1 MYPFTASRSLEPA
14 GVPPSKRPRGFFRRF
29 IASLVAFAFAVGTA
43 LVGAAPA
50 AAVQSNVPAAP
61 NPEWPQQCQ
70 QLNIALSVD
79 LSNSISSSQLG
90 QLKSQ
95 LNDMIDAMD
104 GYPVNVAIHT
114 FATHAPAAGNNNR
127 SMGLTNTDAAGRTA
141 LKNHINGL
149 SLPGGNDGGTNWD
162 RAFEDLRDASDQYD
176 TVLFITDGNP
186 TFYGL
191 PSGPW
196 GLPSGPGNST
206 DEDTIDAAVESA
218 NSLKALGTRVV
229 GVGLTDNID
238 DMADFHE
245 HVSQVTGTQVDEDYF
260 PTNFA
265 ALQNTIIE
273 LINEM
278 CATIEVNKTGELD
291 EGALGVVGDTIDY
304 SFAVENTGGVRL
316 TLIELVDQLEGL
328 SEIQFGEWPSE
339 EFVLDPG
346 ESVNATAVY
355 ELTETDIENGSVA
368 NHATVTGTPPSGDP
382 VEDDDIEE
390 TPLPE
395 FTPSIQLTKSA
406 ELEEDAQGGV
416 GDDVIYTFE
425 VTNTGNQPLTEVEV
439 NDELDGLSDITFGD
453 WPGVEGTLAAGESVT
468 ATASYTLTQTDVD
481 AGMVYNNAGTIG
493 NPPTGPPVE
502 DEDDVE
508 IPVEGAPAIALTKT
522 GTLDDEATGEVG
534 DTVNYAFD
542 ITNEGDVTLSGI
554 DLTDELE
561 GVSDIV
567 FGEWPNDESVLAPG
581 QSVSASATYS
591 LTQADLNAGQVDN
604 TATVVGTSPSGDS
617 VDDTAEDT
625 ITVEGNPAIGLI
637 KTGSMADD
645 AQGVVGDSIAYNF
658 EITNEGN
665 VTLTDVTLSDELD
678 GISDITF
685 GDWPGDAQVLN
696 PGESVTATATYEL
709 AQADFDA
716 GLVENTATT
725 TGIAPTGD
733 EVTDS
738 DDHDVPVVTNPN
750 ISLVKNGLLSE
761 GAEGDLGDI
770 ITYEFVTTNTGD
782 VTLSDVSVSDQ
793 LEGISEVTYGDWP
806 TEDGVLAPGES
817 VTASATYELTQADI
831 DAGEVLNLATATGT
845 TPSGEDVTDEDNE
858 NIDVPFA
865 PSISLGKIGALAE
878 GSEGAAG
885 DTVNYTFE
893 IANSGNVTLDGIELT
908 DELEGLSDITYG
920 EWPSEEFVLAP
931 GESVTATAEY
941 QLTQADVDAGLV
953 DNTAS
958 VTGTPPSG
966 DPVEDTDDETVDV
979 PGTANIELL
988 KDVASDPV
996 NTAGEEITYTFEV
1009 TNTGTLTLSDVSITD
1024 LLEDV
1029 SDIAYGDWPAEE
1041 GVLAPGESV
1050 TATAT
1055 YSLTQADVDAGE
1067 VTNHAI
1073 TTGVPPTDHPSD
1085 PDDPQ
1090 DDDEIIV
1097 VVPSSPEISLDKTGT
1112 LTEGSQ
1118 GQPGDLIDYTF
1129 VATNTGNVT
1138 LTDIGISDE
1147 LEGLT
1152 DIVFGDWPGE
1162 EFVLAPGDSVTA
1174 TAQYAI
1180 GQADLNAGSVDN
1192 EATVIGTPPTGDPV
1206 TDQDEDNEVLPQ
1218 LPSIAVTKDGSLPED
1233 AEGVAGDPVT
1243 YEFTVTNDGNVTLTE
1258 VFLSDELEGLSDI
1271 TYGDWP
1277 HEDAGV
1283 LAPGDS
1289 VSATATYDLTQSDVD
1304 TGQVD
1309 NTVTAEGTAPSGD
1322 FVDDVDDH
1330 TVTVNHNP
1338 VLSLIKFGALEEDA
1352 EGVAGDTV
1360 NYDFTIINNGNVTL
1374 TDVALADELEGLS
1387 EITFGEWPAD
1397 AGVLAPSES
1406 VTASATYELT
1416 QADVDAGQVDNT
1428 ALATGTSPADDQVSA
1443 EDDATVSVE
1452 PGPGISLGKTGGLA
1466 EGATGQA
1473 GDVVEYTFLIGN
1485 TGNVTLSDIGLTD
1498 ELDGLSEIT
1507 FGEWPAEEGALAPG
1521 ETVTASATYELTQS
1535 DVDAGQVDN
1544 VATATG
1550 NSPNG
1555 DPVEDED
1562 DEQVTVPDA
1571 ADIDITKTGNL
1582 AEGATSQVGDQ
1593 VQYTFEAT
1601 NTGNVT
1607 LTDVSITDELDGLSD
1622 IAYGD
1627 WPAEEG
1633 VLAPGESVT
1642 ATANY
1647 TLTQTDVDAGQV
1659 DNTAVAIGTP
1669 PSGEDPVE
1677 DEDTETVPLHSSPAL
1692 ELSKTGALSEDANVI
1707 PGDTVSYSFEVTNTG
1722 NVTLS
1727 DVSID
1732 DELDGLSDITYG
1744 DWPADDGVLA
1754 PGDSVTASATYELTQ
1769 ADIDAGQVDNLATAS
1784 GTPPSGDPVEDEDE
1798 HEEPLAQ
1805 LATIDLIKSGSL
1817 AEDAA
1822 GVAGDTI
1829 AYQFEVTNTG
1839 NVTLADIELTD
1850 ELEGLSDITYG
1861 DWPTDTGVLA
1871 PGESVTASATYEL
1884 TQSDVDAGQVDNTAS
1899 VTATPPSG
1907 DPIDDEDDVT
1917 VPVDGQ
1923 PGLDLVK
1930 TGELSQGANSAAGD
1944 QMVYNF
1950 TVTNTGNV
1958 TLSDVSITD
1967 ELEGLS
1973 DIAYGDWPTE
1983 SGVLAPAES
1992 VTASASYELTQADLD
2007 SGQVHNSAS
2016 VTGTPPEGENP
2027 VGDDEHH
2034 QPIPG
2039 LGDIALTKT
2048 GALPGS
2054 SEGLEGDEVEY
2065 TFEVTNTG
2073 TTTLRNV
2080 VIADELEG
2088 LSEINYGNW
2097 PTEDGALAP
2106 GESVSASA
2114 TYVLTGADV
2123 AAGSVENHA
2132 TASGTPSNGGPVS
2145 DDDTD
2150 LLDLPAPG
2158 EKTEDDGFLSSTGA
2172 NILWT
2177 VLAALAL
2184 LLAGGLLLRRR
2195 ATQSADSVN

>member
-1 MYPFTASRSLEPA
+1 MYPFTARRSQEPA
-14 GVPPSKRPRGFFRRF
+14 SALPTERPRGFFRRF

-50 AAVQSNVPAAP
+50 AAVQSTIPPVP

-70 QLNIALSVD
+70 QLNIALSID
-79 LSNSISSSQLG
+79 LSNSVTPAQLD
-90 QLKSQ
+90 QLKLQ
-95 LNDMIDAMD
+95 LNEMIDSMD
-104 GYPVNVAIHT
+104 GYPVSMAVHT
-114 FATHAPAAGNNNR
+114 FASHAPARGSGNGTL
-127 SMGLTNTDAAGRTA
+127 GLTNTDDNGRQA
-141 LKNHINGL
+141 LKAHINGL
-149 SLPGGNDGGTNWD
+149 TRPGDTDVWDGGTNWD

-186 TFYGL
+186 TYYGT
-191 PSGPW
+191 GPD
-196 GLPSGPGNST
+196 GTGTST
-206 DEDTIDAAVESA
+206 TVPTITAAVESA
-218 NSLKALGTRVV
+218 NSLKATGTRIV

-238 DMADFHE
+238 DMAEFHE

-260 PTNFA
+260 PTDFA
-265 ALQNTIIE
+265 ALQGTIIE
-273 LINEM
+273 LINET
-278 CATIEVNKTGELD
+278 CATIEVTKTGELE
-291 EGALGVVGDTIDY
+291 EGALGVAGETIDY

-316 TLIELVDQLEGL
+316 TLIELIDQLEGL

-339 EFVLDPG
+339 EFVLEPG

-355 ELTETDIENGSVA
+355 ELTEADIENGSVA

-382 VEDDDIEE
+382 VEDEDIEE

-395 FTPSIQLTKSA
+395 FTPAIQLTKSGA
-406 ELEEDAQGGV
+406 LEEGAQGGV
-416 GDDVIYTFE
+416 GDEVIYTFE
-425 VTNTGNQPLTEVEV
+425 ITNTGNQPLTDVEV
-439 NDELDGLSDITFGD
+439 NDDLEGLSDITFGD
-453 WPGVEGTLAAGESVT
+453 WPGAEGTLGAGESVT

-508 IPVEGAPAIALTKT
+508 IPVEGAPAISLTKT
-522 GTLDDEATGEVG
+522 GILDDAATGEVD
-534 DTVNYAFD
+534 DTVNYAFE

-554 DLTDELE
+554 ELTDELE
-561 GVSDIV
+561 GISDIV
-567 FGEWPNDESVLAPG
+567 FGQWPNEEFVLAPG
-581 QSVSASATYS
+581 QSVSASATYA
-591 LTQADLNAGQVDN
+591 LTQADLNTGQVDN
-604 TATVVGTSPSGDS
+604 TATVVGTPPSGDS
-617 VDDTAEDT
+617 VNDTAEDT
-625 ITVEGNPAIGLI
+625 VVVEGNPAIGLV

-645 AQGVVGDSIAYNF
+645 AQGVVGDTIAYSF

-665 VTLTDVTLSDELD
+665 VTLTDVALSDDLE
-678 GISDITF
+678 GISEISF
-685 GDWPGDAQVLN
+685 GDWPGEAQVLN

-709 AQADFDA
+709 TQADFDA
-716 GLVENTATT
+716 GLVENTATA

-733 EVTDS
+733 EVTDA
-738 DDHDVPVVTNPN
+738 DDHDEPVQNNPS
-750 ISLVKNGLLSE
+750 ISLVKSGLLTE
-761 GAEGDLGDI
+761 GAQGELGDV

-782 VTLSDVSVSDQ
+782 VTLYDIAVTDQ
-793 LEGISEVTYGDWP
+793 LDGISEVTYGDWP
-806 TEDGVLAPGES
+806 AEDGVLAPGQS

-831 DAGEVLNLATATGT
+831 DAGEVLNFATATGT
-845 TPSGEDVTDEDNE
+845 TPSGDDVTDEDNE

-893 IANSGNVTLDGIELT
+893 IANSGNVTLEGIDLT
-908 DELEGLSDITYG
+908 DALEGLSDITYG
-920 EWPSEEFVLAP
+920 DWPSEEFVLAP
-931 GESVTATAEY
+931 GETVTATADY

-966 DPVEDTDDETVDV
+966 DPVEDSDDETVDV
-979 PGTANIELL
+979 PGIANIELI
-988 KDVASDPV
+988 KEATSDGL
-996 NTAGEEITYTFEV
+996 NAAGDQVTFTFEV
-1009 TNTGTLTLSDVSITD
+1009 TNTGTLTLANVSITD
-1024 LLEDV
+1024 QLDGV

-1041 GVLAPGESV
+1041 GVLAPGQAV

-1055 YSLTQADVDAGE
+1055 YALTQADVDDGE
-1067 VTNHAI
+1067 VTNYAT
-1073 TTGVPPTDHPSD
+1073 TTGVPPADHPSD
-1085 PDDPQ
+1085 PDNPE
-1090 DDDEIIV
+1090 DDDEV
-1097 VVPSSPEISLDKTGT
+1097 TVPVTSTPEISLEKTGT
-1112 LTEGSQ
+1112 LAEGSQ
-1118 GQPGDLIDYTF
+1118 GEPGDLIGYTF
-1129 VATNTGNVT
+1129 VVTNDGNVT
-1138 LTDIGISDE
+1138 LTDIGLSDE
-1147 LEGLT
+1147 LDGLT

-1162 EFVLAPGDSVTA
+1162 EFVLAPGESVTA
-1174 TAQYAI
+1174 TAEYAI

-1277 HEDAGV
+1277 REDAGV

-1289 VSATATYDLTQSDVD
+1289 VSASATYDLTQSDVD

-1338 VLSLIKFGALEEDA
+1338 VLSLIKFGALEEGA

-1360 NYDFTIINNGNVTL
+1360 NYDFTVINNGNVTL

-1406 VTASATYELT
+1406 VTASATYELS
-1416 QADVDAGQVDNT
+1416 QADVDAGLVDNT
-1428 ALATGTSPADDQVSA
+1428 ARATGTSPADDHVSA

-1485 TGNVTLSDIGLTD
+1485 TGNVTLSDVGLTD
-1498 ELDGLSEIT
+1498 ELEGLSDIT
-1507 FGEWPAEEGALAPG
+1507 FGDWPAEEGVLAPG
-1521 ETVTASATYELTQS
+1521 ETVTASATYELTQA

-1550 NSPNG
+1550 TPPTG

-1571 ADIDITKTGNL
+1571 ADIEITKTGGL

-1622 IAYGD
+1622 IVYGD

-1633 VLAPGESVT
+1633 VLVPGESVT

-1647 TLTQTDVDAGQV
+1647 TLIQADVDAGQV
-1659 DNTAVAIGTP
+1659 DNTATAVGTP
-1669 PSGEDPVE
+1669 PSGDDPVE
-1677 DEDTETVPLHSSPAL
+1677 DEDTETVPLHSNPEL
-1692 ELSKTGALSEDANVI
+1692 QLSKTGALAEDATVV
-1707 PGDTVSYSFEVTNTG
+1707 PGDTVNYSFEVVNTG

-1727 DVSID
+1727 DVSIAD
-1732 DELDGLSDITYG
+1732 ALDGVSDIAYG
-1744 DWPADDGVLA
+1744 EWPADDGVLA
-1754 PGDSVTASATYELTQ
+1754 PGESVTASATYELTQ

-1784 GTPPSGDPVEDEDE
+1784 GTPPSGDPVDDEDE

-1817 AEDAA
+1817 AEDVE
-1822 GVAGDTI
+1822 GTAGDVVE
-1829 AYQFEVTNTG
+1829 YQFEVTNTG
-1839 NVTLADIELTD
+1839 NVTLEGIELTD
-1850 ELEGLSDITYG
+1850 ELEGLSDIIFG
-1861 DWPTDTGVLA
+1861 DWPTDAAGVLA
-1871 PGESVTASATYEL
+1871 PGESVIASATYEL
-1884 TQSDVDAGQVDNTAS
+1884 TQSDVDAGQVDNTAT

-1907 DPIDDEDDVT
+1907 DPIDDADDVT

-1923 PGLDLVK
+1923 PGVDLVK

-1958 TLSDVSITD
+1958 TLSDVSIVD
-1967 ELEGLS
+1967 ELDGLS
-1973 DIAYGDWPTE
+1973 DISYGDWPTE
-1983 SGVLAPAES
+1983 SGVLAPGES
-1992 VTASASYELTQADLD
+1992 VTASATYELTQDDIDA
-2007 SGQVHNSAS
+2007 GQVDNTAS

-2027 VGDDEHH
+2027 MDTDEHN

-2048 GALPGS
+2048 GALPGG
-2054 SEGLEGDEVEY
+2054 SEGLEGDTVEY
-2065 TFEVTNTG
+2065 IFEVTNTG
-2073 TTTLRNV
+2073 TTTLYDV
-2080 VIADELEG
+2080 GIIDELEG
-2088 LSEINYGNW
+2088 LSEISYDNW
-2097 PTEDGALAP
+2097 PTEDGTLAP

-2114 TYVLTGADV
+2114 TYALTGADV
-2123 AAGSVENHA
+2123 TAGSVENTA

-2158 EKTEDDGFLSSTGA
+2158 EKTEGDGFLSSTGA
-2172 NILWT
+2172 SILWT

-2184 LLAGGLLLRRR
+2184 LLVGGLLLRRR
-2195 ATQSADSVN
+2195 ATRSTDSVN